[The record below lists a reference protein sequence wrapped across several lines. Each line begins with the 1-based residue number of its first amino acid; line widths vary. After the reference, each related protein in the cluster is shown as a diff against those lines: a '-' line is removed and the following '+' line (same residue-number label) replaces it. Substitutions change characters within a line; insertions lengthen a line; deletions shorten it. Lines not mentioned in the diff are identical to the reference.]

1 MKKSEA
7 FLTIGTLIVIGVFL
21 RMTDLAIPDLAT
33 DEAQALFSSSAAWT
47 PLGMWILKTTR
58 MVFGDEIVVI
68 RFVSVFF
75 GILTLPLIY
84 LTTKEFTNK
93 KTAVLA
99 VIIASLFP
107 SHILFSRLAYL
118 SVQQCFWWIAVL
130 FCYFKARKNENFIWY
145 LALFLTSVAA
155 TMTKTQGLLLPLF
168 LLAGIIMET
177 ICKHRGV
184 TPSSPPE
191 RSGGGRIEGRHSS
204 SMTMILIL
212 IFSLLPVTFYILT
225 KPGIAATLFLYTGNM
240 YGVSGPFDRII
251 ALIATWWRVIGF
263 FLIALIVSISTLRKL
278 PWPFLILL
286 AIGTLIGFLLGA
298 GHEYYTTH
306 LVLWSIPI
314 AMVFIKLKP
323 ALRSI
328 SVAIL
333 LLFSVMT
340 LGPTGLLQNKWTYEL
355 YQERGF
361 WNTYAAE
368 INAHLEGK
376 EAVTAIG
383 DIGHHV
389 RWYVEPRVLVGKN
402 MERPYP
408 TNYVL
413 VFGVNDAA
421 NVSGKI
427 VEVFEHLAVVRQNN

>member
-1 MKKSEA
+1 MRKTEA
-7 FLTIGTLIVIGVFL
+7 FLTIGILIAIGILL
-21 RMTDLAIPDLAT
+21 RITDLAIPDLAT
-33 DEAQALFSSSAAWT
+33 DEAQALFAASAAWT
-47 PLGMWILKTTR
+47 PLGMWIIEAVRTILN
-58 MVFGDEIVVI
+58 DEIVVI

-84 LTTKEFTNK
+84 LTAKEFTNK
-93 KTAVLA
+93 KTAILA

-107 SHILFSRLAYL
+107 SHIIFSRLAYL

-130 FCYFKARKNENFIWY
+130 FCYFKARKGDNFIWY

-155 TMTKTQGLLLPLF
+155 TMTKTQGLLLPL
-168 LLAGIIMET
+168 LLIIGT
-177 ICKHRGV
+177 LI
-184 TPSSPPE
+184 E
-191 RSGGGRIEGRHSS
+191 RRKSKLSITLALS
-204 SMTMILIL
+204 LI
-212 IFSLLPVTFYILT
+212 PVTFYILT

-240 YGVSGPFDRII
+240 YGVSGPFDRIG

-263 FLIALIVSISTLRKL
+263 FLIALIVSIPMLRKL
-278 PWPFLILL
+278 PWPFLTLL
-286 AIGTLIGFLLGA
+286 TIGTLIGFLLGA

-314 AMVFIKLKP
+314 AMMLIKFKP

-333 LLFSVMT
+333 LLFSVVT

-368 INAHLEGK
+368 INAHLEG
-376 EAVTAIG
+376 EEVVTAIG

-389 RWYVEPRVLVGKN
+389 RWYVKPRVLVGKN

-408 TNYVL
+408 TNYFL
-413 VFGVNDAA
+413 VFGVDEAA

-427 VEVFEHLAVVRQNN
+427 VEVFEHLAVVRQNEG